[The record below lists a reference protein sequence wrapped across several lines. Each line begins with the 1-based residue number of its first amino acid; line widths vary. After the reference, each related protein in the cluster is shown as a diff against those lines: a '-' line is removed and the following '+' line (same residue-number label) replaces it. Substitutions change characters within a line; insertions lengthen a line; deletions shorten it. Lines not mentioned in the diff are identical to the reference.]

1 MNAAR
6 RAKAIVF
13 DPAAAWVEI
22 KQESGDPAFVLSQY
36 VAWLAL
42 VPAVFGFVGASL
54 IGETVPG
61 GGIARESIFNGL
73 FGAIFGY
80 VMTCASV
87 LVLGLVIDL
96 MMPLFGGRRDFDAAF
111 KLAVYSFTPVWLAG
125 VFLLLPGLRFLTLLG
140 FYGAYILWLGLPRL
154 MKPQQQRTLDLT
166 ALIVIAAFVMV
177 YITAT
182 AQRLVFGT
190 PGL

>member
-6 RAKAIVF
+6 RAKAIMF
-13 DPAAAWVEI
+13 DPAAAWAQIE
-22 KQESGDPAFVLSQY
+22 QESGDPAFVLSQY

-42 VPAVFGFVGASL
+42 IPALFGFIGATV
-54 IGETVPG
+54 IGEAMPG
-61 GGIARESIFNGL
+61 GGIGRASIFNGL

-96 MMPLFGGRRDFDAAF
+96 MAPWFGGRRDFDSAF
-111 KLAVYSFTPVWLAG
+111 KLSVYSFTPVWLVG
-125 VFLLLPGLRFLTLLG
+125 IFLLLPGLRFLTLLG

-154 MKPQQQRTLDLT
+154 MQPQPRRTLDFT
-166 ALIVIAAFVMV
+166 ALVVIAAFALV
-177 YITAT
+177 YLTAT

-190 PGL
+190 PGF